1 MARST
6 WHPYAPDQAFG
17 HQAAHDEELLDK
29 ALAALE
35 QHRARPPRAG
45 SKARP
50 TGEAPTTSLPHAA
63 MTPRA
68 AGLRLPGWVGASAGL
83 PVTTNIALDA
93 AAALRSEPE

>member
-17 HQAAHDEELLDK
+17 HQAAHDEELLDE
-29 ALAALE
+29 ALARLE
-35 QHRARPPRAG
+35 EHRSQAPRAG

-50 TGEAPTTSLPHAA
+50 AGETASMTSAI
-63 MTPRA
+63 RGG
-68 AGLRLPGWVGASAGL
+68 AGLQLPGWVGAGAGL

-93 AAALRSEPE
+93 AAMLRSEAD